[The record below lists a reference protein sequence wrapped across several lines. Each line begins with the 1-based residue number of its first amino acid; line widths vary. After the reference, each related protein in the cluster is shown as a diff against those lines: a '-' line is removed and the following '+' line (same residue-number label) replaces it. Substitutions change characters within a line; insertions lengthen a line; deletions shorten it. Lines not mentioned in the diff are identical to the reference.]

1 MIEFTLWTH
10 KDITWCNLI
19 AKFIAFK
26 SIHWPKRP
34 ILLTSTTN
42 DTISFI
48 VLKQYARFVWYFI
61 FLNPILKKIKL
72 LLNFYQGFQPHF
84 TLFYG
89 QWHILMLHNKNHSSL
104 LCRWLSLFLIIYEV
118 TYLFIALSIISF
130 ILKDFLMLRKH
141 IDYFMFVCKVTNI
154 VIQLTYALESLH
166 FSKIYNIN
174 VL

>member
-1 MIEFTLWTH
+1 MIEITLWKH

-19 AKFIAFK
+19 SKFMAFK
-26 SIHWPKRP
+26 SIHWPIKP
-34 ILLTSTTN
+34 KLLNCTTN
-42 DTISFI
+42 NTISFI
-48 VLKQYARFVWYFI
+48 VLNKMQELYGILYI
-61 FLNPILKKIKL
+61 NLILKKIKL

-89 QWHILMLHNKNHSSL
+89 QWHILMLYNENHSSL

-141 IDYFMFVCKVTNI
+141 IDYFMFVGKKVT
-154 VIQLTYALESLH
+154 
-166 FSKIYNIN
+166 
-174 VL
+174 

>member
-48 VLKQYARFVWYFI
+48 VLKQMQDLYGISYFN
-61 FLNPILKKIKL
+61 LILKMFKL

-141 IDYFMFVCKVTNI
+141 IDYFMFVRKVSNI
-154 VIQLTYALESLH
+154 VIQLAYAMESLYM
-166 FSKIYNIN
+166 ITCRI
-174 VL
+174 